1 MNNTAKAASI
11 AMALVFIG
19 CVLIA
24 VPFEAYAEPGA
35 WDGTTVDTSWYE
47 PGQTEYTIDSA
58 ADLAGLAQIVNE
70 TGSGTRSTFGNAT
83 IKITADIN
91 LGGNEWTPI
100 GNGTTSSN
108 YFYGDL
114 IGSKEDGSNVVI
126 TGLKVTSTGEA
137 KAGLTG
143 TMEGNIENITIQNP
157 SITAKSGQAGAFAGY
172 RVNATSSQFTN
183 LKVIGGSISSDSSA
197 GGIAGGSYNSGP
209 ISNCSVDGTTIKSED
224 GDAGGIVGRH
234 SALEN
239 GTGTISDCVVS
250 DCTLSSGSAWD
261 GTASVGGIVGQT
273 ITLTENETTID
284 SAEITNCTV
293 ESTKLTGHE
302 DIAVGGI
309 IGRAAAGASVSDC
322 SFIADPDSETD
333 LSGRYL
339 GGIIGYATSSF
350 TVSGSNVVDATF
362 NATYGANYASG
373 LVGRVGTATGC
384 TVSDSYVESMRV
396 TADTASIRYT
406 VCDGVTVENVT
417 HIDAD
422 PDYDGWK
429 DDGTYSAIITE
440 YDTDGKV
447 LYYYSSFEDYL
458 AEHSGA
464 EEAELFDG
472 ASFDNDMTVNLR
484 LSLAGS
490 ATVPYDVT
498 LTFGSNDY
506 LPTSG
511 TLTVEGV
518 VIVPDALS
526 SSGLRF
532 SGSGSLQIA
541 GITYDTSL
549 NTSGISLG
557 WYYNGTSPY
566 SIGTVEEL
574 RGLATLVNDQHISF
588 EGDTVNLTA
597 SLDLGNGDWEPI
609 GYYINK
615 YGYVNDAVF
624 EGTFDGNGH
633 TVSNLN
639 VNRLDQTGVGLF
651 GAIGSGKIKDLTLDN
666 ATVAGKHFVG
676 GIVGWYGSS
685 AAGSTNN
692 SIENCH
698 VTGVIDISGHYMV
711 GGLVGRSAAGLSNCS
726 VITEE
731 GSKVVATFTDE
742 ADCEGD
748 NVGGLAGYMEDP
760 AGSGKIS
767 ECDVSGLTISGTVK
781 IGGMV
786 GAIAGS
792 GSITGCDV
800 KDVSLSSTATEDY
813 ITDAKTKGTNGM
825 GGLLGVSY
833 ATGNNEITITNSSV
847 TSVDLAPVQDMDA
860 SYITGCAR
868 GETVLPDVTETKVAS
883 DCTGANEAKLPEGVT
898 QVTVYTVTF
907 IVNGVETEVVVEE
920 NTAVPDS
927 ELPVIPNGYEAE
939 WTVGG
944 MTWNPQ
950 TPVTSDI
957 EVTVT
962 MTLEEGAVVIPVEF
976 VIGFFTDGE
985 TSTFDTGSESAVV
998 ITWSTDEPTVAT
1010 VNNGVITFVGPGDAT
1025 ITASLEDGTVVGDI
1039 GVRVIKSPDLE
1050 GITFETVTN
1059 ADLDDE
1065 LIPELEESIPWDITD
1080 VKGAIIGIKSDHSTF
1095 TLPYDI
1101 FSPFEWTVTSENYSR
1116 YEFLS
1121 IHIMDDGNFELVE
1134 VTPSESGLTLTV
1146 DSFSPFIFV
1155 YREAAVDP
1163 GDQPFIPFPDDDD
1176 EYVPPVVPMQ
1186 PSDSGEGDTT
1196 TIVACAAAAVVAAL
1210 MAVFLIIE
1218 RRRS

>member
-19 CVLIA
+19 CILIA
-24 VPFEAYAEPGA
+24 VPFEADAEPDA
-35 WDGTTVDTSWYE
+35 WDGTADTSWYE
-47 PGQTEYTIDSA
+47 PGQSEYTIDSA

-70 TGSGTRSTFGNAT
+70 TGSGTHSTFGNAT

-91 LGGNEWTPI
+91 LGGQDWTPI
-100 GNGTTSSN
+100 GNGSTESN

-114 IGSKEDGSNVVI
+114 IGSKADGTNVVI
-126 TGLKVTSTGEA
+126 TGLKVTSTGEV

-143 TMEGNIENITIQNP
+143 TMEGDIKNITIQEP
-157 SITAKSGQAGAFAGY
+157 EITAQSGQAGAFAGY
-172 RVNATSSQFTN
+172 RVNATSSQFTD
-183 LKVIGGSISSDSSA
+183 LEVIGGSISSNSSA

-209 ISNCSVDGTTIKSED
+209 ISNCSVDGTTIESEK

-234 SALEN
+234 SALEE
-239 GTGTISDCVVS
+239 GTGSISGCAVS
-250 DCTLSSGSAWD
+250 NCTLSSDSEWD

-273 ITLTENETTID
+273 ITLTSNEATID
-284 SAEITNCTV
+284 SAEITNCIV
-293 ESTKLTGHE
+293 ESTKLTGHD

-309 IGRAAAGASVSDC
+309 IGRAGTGASVSDC
-322 SFIADPDSETD
+322 SFVADPDTGTD

-396 TADTASIRYT
+396 TAETASIKYT
-406 VCDGVTVENVT
+406 VCDGVTVDNVT

-422 PDYDGWK
+422 PDYKGWM
-429 DDGTYSAIITE
+429 DDGTYSAIIAE
-440 YDTDGKV
+440 YGADGKV

-458 AEHSGA
+458 KEHNDA
-464 EEAELFDG
+464 DEAVLFDG
-472 ASFDNDMTVNLR
+472 ASFDNDMTVNLK
-484 LSLAGS
+484 LSLAGA

-511 TLTVEGV
+511 TLSVEGV
-518 VIVPDALS
+518 AIIPDMPAPSELN
-526 SSGLRF
+526 F

-541 GITYDTSL
+541 GVTYDTSL

-557 WYYNGTSPY
+557 WYFNGTSPY

-588 EGDTVNLTA
+588 EGATVNLTA
-597 SLDLGNGDWEPI
+597 SLNLNNEDWEPI

-615 YGYVNDAVF
+615 SGYVNDAVF
-624 EGTFDGNGH
+624 EGTFDGNEY

-639 VNRLDQTGVGLF
+639 VDRPDQTGVGLF
-651 GAIGSGKIKDLTLDN
+651 GAIGSGQIKNLTLDN

-676 GIVGWYGSS
+676 AIVGWYGSS
-685 AAGSTNN
+685 AAGSTNY

-698 VTGVIDISGHYMV
+698 VTGEIDISGHYMV
-711 GGLVGRSAAGLSNCS
+711 GGLVGRSAAGLSDCS
-726 VITEE
+726 VIAEE

-760 AGSGKIS
+760 AGSGTIS
-767 ECDVSGLTISGTVK
+767 RCDVSGLTISGTVK
-781 IGGMV
+781 IGGMI

-800 KDVSLSSTATEDY
+800 KDVSLGSTATEDY
-813 ITDAKTKGTNGM
+813 ITDAKAKGTNGM

-833 ATGNNEITITNSSV
+833 ATGSNKITITDSSV
-847 TSVDLAPVQDMDA
+847 TSVDMTPVQDMDA

-868 GETVLPDVTETKVAS
+868 GETTLPNVTDTQVAS
-883 DCTGANEAKLPEGVT
+883 DCTGATETELPDGVT

-907 IVNGVETEVVVEE
+907 IVNGIETKVVVVET
-920 NTAVPDS
+920 NTSVPDS
-927 ELPVIPNGYEAE
+927 ELPEVPNGYKAD
-939 WTVGG
+939 WTVDG
-944 MTWNPQ
+944 MPWDPK

-976 VIGFFTDGE
+976 VVGFFTDGK
-985 TSTFDTGSESAVV
+985 TSTFDTGSESTVD
-998 ITWSTDEPTVAT
+998 IIWSTDEPTVAT
-1010 VNNGVITFVGPGDAT
+1010 VNDGVITFVGPGDAT
-1025 ITASLEDGTVVGDI
+1025 ITASLEDGTVVGEVD
-1039 GVRVIKSPDLE
+1039 VLVIESPYLE
-1050 GITFETVTN
+1050 GITFETVTST
-1059 ADLDDE
+1059 DLDDE
-1065 LIPELEESIPWDITD
+1065 LIPELEESIPWDIDD
-1080 VKGAIIGIKSDHSTF
+1080 VKGAIIGIKSDYSTF

-1101 FSPFEWTVTSENYSR
+1101 FSPFKWTVTSENYSR

-1121 IHIMDDGNFELVE
+1121 IHLMDDGGFELVE
-1134 VTPSESGLTLTV
+1134 VTPSASGLTLTV
-1146 DSFSPFIFV
+1146 DSFSPFIFM

-1176 EYVPPVVPMQ
+1176 DYVPPLVPVQ
-1186 PSDSGEGDTT
+1186 PSDSGGKDTT

-1210 MAVFLIIE
+1210 MAAFLIIE
-1218 RRRS
+1218 RRKS